1 MKPSVKLEEALEA
14 VREQIEA
21 VVRQEQ
27 LTDQLTGMGNQFAL
41 DEWLKKEIEDDHQ
54 FWCALVELDHFKRV
68 NTAVG
73 YENADLLLQRV
84 GKRLQLLDDYVGGV
98 LPIRAHGDEF
108 FAAGSLPQ
116 VDDTTAVE
124 GALEQLRREI
134 ALLNIS
140 VETKRVSCTASI
152 GWAASVDVG
161 DEVLTP
167 RRMIQLLEIATDEA
181 KVRGRDQVVRYS
193 ASLKKLERRT
203 IRDNCVSCRAAFTVD
218 VPVDDE
224 PSDKLFCPNCGSR
237 IERPG

>member
-1 MKPSVKLEEALEA
+1 MKPSAKLDDALDA
-14 VREQIEA
+14 VRAQIEA

-41 DEWLKKEIEDDHQ
+41 DEWLKQEIEDDNR

-84 GKRLQLLDDYVGGV
+84 GKRLQLLEDYVGAI

-108 FAAGSLPQ
+108 FAAGSLSNP
-116 VDDTTAVE
+116 DDTGAVE
-124 GALEQLRREI
+124 VALEQLRREI
-134 ALLNIS
+134 ALLSIT
-140 VETKRVSCTASI
+140 VGAKRVSCTASI

-161 DEVLTP
+161 EAVLTP

-181 KVRGRDQVVRYS
+181 KGRGRDQVVRYS
-193 ASLKKLERRT
+193 AAIRKPEIRT
-203 IRDNCVSCRAAFTVD
+203 VRDNCASCRAAFSVD
-218 VPVDDE
+218 VPMVNE
-224 PSDKLFCPNCGSR
+224 QADKMFCPNCGFR
-237 IERPG
+237 IARPS